1 MKVQTP
7 SAKRPAAWRSAEGR
21 GGAAPDRR
29 SGITNSREE
38 HDKRLASERATQER
52 ELSDLRAEATEQIA
66 AQRKNANDE
75 INRMKSETNDQI
87 ESALAEANKKLAD
100 VREQV
105 SKMMTDAQRRAS
117 EITDTAKAKHR
128 RSPTRPKCIAP
139 RPSARSMPRWS
150 RSAPTFPPSRMSYEE
165 GQRAAR
171 RPERTP

>member
-1 MKVQTP
+1 MAQRQTVDLELTN
-7 SAKRPAAWRSAEGR
+7 SVRSTTSVSHRSA
-21 GGAAPDRR
+21 PRR
-29 SGITNSREE
+29 R
-38 HDKRLASERATQER
+38 R

-105 SKMMTDAQRRAS
+105 SKMMTDAQRRPRKS
-117 EITDTAKAKHR
+117 RIPPKPRHR

-139 RPSARSMPRWS
+139 RPSAKVNAEVEQIRADISAQQDEATKKVNELLADLNERREIARSS
-150 RSAPTFPPSRMSYEE
+150 PTS
-165 GQRAAR
+165 
-171 RPERTP
+171 